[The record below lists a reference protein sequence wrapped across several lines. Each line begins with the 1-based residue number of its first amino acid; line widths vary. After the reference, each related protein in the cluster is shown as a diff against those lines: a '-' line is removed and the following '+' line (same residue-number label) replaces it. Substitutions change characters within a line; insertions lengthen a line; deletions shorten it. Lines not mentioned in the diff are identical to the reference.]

1 MLLLL
6 AKFTALFL
14 CILYLHR
21 SRKPGV
27 AALLYAVLSLC
38 VSFALWPSQMQAT
51 SIIGLA
57 GLTVGFFFDL
67 GTAGLVFQL
76 MTRYGARITVF
87 YSTLVLGVAI
97 NLIGQYWI
105 FQTTT
110 GSSQSHPGQA
120 TAPRQATHLT
130 YPPHVWSHHRTLSVS
145 AETCARRGLAGLHAL
160 EFTSVARSGTH
171 LYGNSGANRAVV
183 KCVEQDE
190 DKAFVYVL
198 VAGPDKAVVEQ
209 LRNQLAR
216 SLQ

>member
-6 AKFTALFL
+6 SKFTALFL
-14 CILYLHR
+14 CVCYLYR
-21 SRKPGV
+21 SRNSGT
-27 AALLYAVLSLC
+27 AALLYAVLSLG
-38 VSFALWPSQMQAT
+38 VSLALWPAQMEAT
-51 SIIGLA
+51 SLIGLA

-76 MTRYGARITVF
+76 MTRFGARMTMF
-87 YSTLVLGVAI
+87 FSTIVLGVAV
-97 NLIGQYWI
+97 NLVGQYWI

-120 TAPRQATHLT
+120 IAPRQATHLT

-145 AETCARRGLAGLHAL
+145 AETCAGRGLAGLHAL
-160 EFTSVARSGTH
+160 EFTSVARNGTH

-183 KCVEQDE
+183 KCVDQGE
-190 DKAFVYVL
+190 DQAFVYVL
-198 VAGPDKAVVEQ
+198 VAGPDKAEVEQ

-216 SLQ
+216 SLR